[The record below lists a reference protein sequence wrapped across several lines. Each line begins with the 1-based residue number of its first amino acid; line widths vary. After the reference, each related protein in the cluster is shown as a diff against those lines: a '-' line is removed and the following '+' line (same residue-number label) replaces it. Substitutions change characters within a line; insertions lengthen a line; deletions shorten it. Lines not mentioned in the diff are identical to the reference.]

1 MNHLGKLNHG
11 NFQSIGLGAL
21 SNNINT
27 EISGSVEAANTIIG
41 DMSQQRKD
49 MLISLEN
56 IGDNLLGTK
65 NKETGER
72 NYDGLIGRA
81 YKNEAIALSK
91 ENQEKELTKQRINL
105 IQKQEDLMREGKM
118 FNDILGSKIDISN
131 TYKDDKSKALLG
143 NPYNV
148 EKETITRFLMANT
161 GLDLETAIH
170 SWNNGGRNSQTFQSL
185 KAAGLDENTIN
196 QAMSRANTIFNLDKE
211 AKNIENGVIPK
222 DILPK
227 VAYETN
233 KNLLGRG
240 YTQEQAARL
249 TEVGIQNSLTNI
261 YQASADA
268 EKQANSI
275 RLQPNYL
282 SRDAIAL
289 QEQMKEQRRVNN
301 NMIQAARQSTN
312 NQQQPIDNEENN
324 DVVQDNPSTYKIAR
338 VQTRDNGSGII
349 SYDKGNG
356 IIEQVDVKDI
366 SKLKAYDKDGN
377 IIKLNKNESYIIG
390 DGKSGIESAE
400 LDGDASI
407 SSYNKGGGDR
417 DEKAI
422 RETFTKMYNLENE
435 YNKIKGDVRKQA
447 RKKEIK
453 SELKELAKEANRA
466 LGGGYL
472 KENGELDVYRLNKEA
487 TQLLGNEGWLDT
499 GISIVGEGINRIFN
513 PSQNERTYEIYSK
526 YGGVVDAGNFVFDQ
540 NFVTNKAIIGKEQ
553 MTWNQLNGN
562 TQLDKMN
569 NSKNAKNTNQNKSYT
584 INDVFNPNSK
594 GYFNIVEAAKN
605 GDTEAKTLLERKEV
619 STMITESINPEAKKF
634 ITDDQKMIKDCD
646 IDAEHLNQDSKYQA
660 ISALALLSS
669 TNSQLKTDKSLTNK
683 LTKALYNFFE
693 LERQGKSDGNWSK
706 VLGDLKMDLNP
717 KQLANIGINVTSIED
732 IAKMFSRKEIRDIL
746 SSPNI
751 NANVLNFILYNN

>member
-301 NMIQAARQSTN
+301 NMIQAARQAAN
-312 NQQQPIDNEENN
+312 NQQQPIDNVENN
-324 DVVQDNPSTYKIAR
+324 DVVQDNLPKIDQVQVRPDGKTAIIHTDDGRQYEVEKDKIQALNDDGSMIKLENGKTHTQGNFTLKDNNTIVTPFNEGGKNAVYEGVIRNRSSDLLNAR
-338 VQTRDNGSGII
+338 KNNASPEVIASLEEELNKALPKDYFVKDKNGEYVKDKNGHKVFNYLQLQQDFGNPNNGGWVDNGFVKYANRYGRNGMENNILGIMTHLGSTLDRSSLI
-349 SYDKGNG
+349 HD
-356 IIEQVDVKDI
+356 
-366 SKLKAYDKDGN
+366 
-377 IIKLNKNESYIIG
+377 ESYTP
-390 DGKSGIESAE
+390 S
-400 LDGDASI
+400 
-407 SSYNKGGGDR
+407 NH
-417 DEKAI
+417 
-422 RETFTKMYNLENE
+422 
-435 YNKIKGDVRKQA
+435 
-447 RKKEIK
+447 
-453 SELKELAKEANRA
+453 
-466 LGGGYL
+466 
-472 KENGELDVYRLNKEA
+472 
-487 TQLLGNEGWLDT
+487 LLGKDK
-499 GISIVGEGINRIFN
+499 
-513 PSQNERTYEIYSK
+513 Q
-526 YGGVVDAGNFVFDQ
+526 
-540 NFVTNKAIIGKEQ
+540 
-553 MTWNQLNGN
+553 TWNQVNGN

-569 NSKNAKNTNQNKSYT
+569 NSKNAKNTNQNKPYT